1 MFCCHI
7 QFSFTTHQCPNI
19 LQNHTISEKPKN
31 KFEDMELTAGG
42 SYSMRNSWS
51 KLEKEWN
58 LQGLSTK
65 TQHSLGVFC
74 FGLGVFKERNTLLW
88 KLTCYDLRVLQNFQ
102 DTPNFSGVFKK
113 IFPQPPCLFLFL
125 TQTTGRKIYLLF
137 LVLRYLAQCTGVELL
152 PEPLQNKICYRLHP
166 KCTPFSCFPI
176 ICSSAI

>member
-42 SYSMRNSWS
+42 SYSICNSWS

-88 KLTCYDLRVLQNFQ
+88 KLTCYDLRVFQ
-102 DTPNFSGVFKK
+102 ISK
-113 IFPQPPCLFLFL
+113 IHL
-125 TQTTGRKIYLLF
+125 T
-137 LVLRYLAQCTGVELL
+137 LVEYIFWSYTLVE
-152 PEPLQNKICYRLHP
+152 
-166 KCTPFSCFPI
+166 
-176 ICSSAI
+176 